1 MSNKKSKTEI
11 PAATTVIYCGP
22 TIAGI
27 AKQFSTYTNGIP
39 TALANKAA
47 EIPAMSALVIPINE
61 LPEVRAQLGD
71 GKGPIFTI
79 YNEVQRI
86 IKGGK

>member
-11 PAATTVIYCGP
+11 LAKTTVIYCGP
-22 TIAGI
+22 TISGI

-39 TALANKAA
+39 EALANKAA
-47 EIPAMSALVIPINE
+47 EIPAISALVIPINE
-61 LPEVRAQLGD
+61 LPKARAQLGD
-71 GKGPIFTI
+71 GAGPIFTI